1 VSFADLLV
9 TQGRYQVRPPL
20 PFTPGLEVAGTVRA
34 APPGSGLE
42 PGRRVVAQVPFGGFA
57 QVALADAARTMPIPD
72 ELAFVPAGGFVVNYQ
87 TALFALQQTA
97 RHRRVRR
104 WAHPQRERSACSSC
118 S

>member
-1 VSFADLLV
+1 MSFADLLV